1 MMRKLYYAYVHEDM
15 VGYFEEKLEERKDKI
30 KVVDFHP
37 AISEDGYRCIYYV
50 LEAEEGNINS
60 KWELK

>member
-1 MMRKLYYAYVHEDM
+1 MKKLYYAYIPEDL

-30 KVVDFHP
+30 KIVIKDS
-37 AISEDGYRCIYYV
+37 AISEKGEPLAHYV
-50 LEAEEGNINS
+50 LEAEEGFIDP